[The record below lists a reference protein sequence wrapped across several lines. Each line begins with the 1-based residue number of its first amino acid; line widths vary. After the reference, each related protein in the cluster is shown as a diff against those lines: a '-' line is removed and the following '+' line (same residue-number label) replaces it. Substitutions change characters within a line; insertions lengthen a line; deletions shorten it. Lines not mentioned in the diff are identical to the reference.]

1 MRKEIFFKKQYTT
14 KNASQTRSLGVF
26 FAKKTLKTTPQ
37 KYAFILALQGELGAG
52 KTTFLQGLAQGLN
65 TRERAQSPTF
75 VIMKKYKIRKKNS
88 KFKNFYHIDC
98 YRVNGQKE
106 IMQLGFKKIVSA
118 PESIIAIEW
127 ADKILSI
134 LPKNS
139 LRLRFQVAGK
149 KTRKIKLSIK
159 K

>member
-1 MRKEIFFKKQYTT
+1 MGKKPFFKKQYTT
-14 KNASQTRSLGVF
+14 KSASRTRFLGVF

-37 KYAFILALQGELGAG
+37 KHAFILALQGELGAG
-52 KTTFLQGLAQGLN
+52 KTTFLQGFAKGLSIG
-65 TRERAQSPTF
+65 ERAQSPTF
-75 VIMKKYKIRKKNS
+75 VIIRKYKIKKKSS

-98 YRVNGQKE
+98 YRVNSPKE
-106 IMQLGFKKIVSA
+106 IMQLGFKKIVSI
-118 PESIIAIEW
+118 PENIIATEW

-139 LRLRFQVAGK
+139 LRLRFQVVGK